1 MMLKNQIVSELLANR
16 ESGVM
21 KVDDDYE
28 LDSLAKLEVIAFL
41 ENVKAGFLDNCFDAV
56 ADAGSL
62 DAILQV
68 FDSYQVV
75 SEVA

>member
-1 MMLKNQIVSELLANR
+1 MLKDQIVAELLANR

-21 KVDDDYE
+21 KIDDDYE
-28 LDSLAKLEVIAFL
+28 LDSLAKLEVVAFL
-41 ENVKAGFLDNCFDAV
+41 ENVKVGFLDNCFDAV

-62 DAILQV
+62 DAILAA
-68 FDSYQVV
+68 FESYQVV

>member
-1 MMLKNQIVSELLANR
+1 MLKDQIITELLAHR

-21 KVDDDYE
+21 KIDDDYE

-41 ENVKAGFLDNCFDAV
+41 EGVKAGFLDNCFDAV

-62 DAILQV
+62 DGILTV
-68 FDSYQVV
+68 FESYQPV
-75 SEVA
+75 SEMA

>member
-1 MMLKNQIVSELLANR
+1 MLKNQIVSELLANR

>member
-1 MMLKNQIVSELLANR
+1 MLKNQIVSELLAHR

-21 KVDDDYE
+21 KIDDDYE

-41 ENVKAGFLDNCFDAV
+41 EGIKAGFLDNCFDAV

-62 DAILQV
+62 DGILQV

-75 SEVA
+75 SEMA

>member
-1 MMLKNQIVSELLANR
+1 MLKDQIVSELLINR

-21 KVDDDYE
+21 KIDDDYE

-62 DAILQV
+62 DAILTV

-75 SEVA
+75 TEVA

>member
-1 MMLKNQIVSELLANR
+1 MLKDQIVSELLINR

-21 KVDDDYE
+21 KIDDDYE

-62 DAILQV
+62 DAILTV
-68 FDSYQVV
+68 FDSYK
-75 SEVA
+75 VAEIA

>member
-1 MMLKNQIVSELLANR
+1 MLKDQIISELLAHR

-21 KVDDDYE
+21 KIDDDYE

-41 ENVKAGFLDNCFDAV
+41 EGAKAGFLDNCFDAV

-62 DAILQV
+62 DGILAV
-68 FDSYQVV
+68 FDSYEAV
-75 SEVA
+75 SEMA